1 MAIIV
6 ATMYLDECRTQR
18 HGKTYSRILLRTSFR
33 QDGKVKHKTIANLSH
48 CSPQEID
55 AIRWALQHQD
65 DLQSFA
71 SLSSR
76 PVTTQQGLS
85 VGAVFV
91 LQAIAQQVGIVPA
104 LGRSPQARLALWL
117 IIARILDQGSRL
129 SAVRVAG
136 QHAACD
142 LLGMDAFNED
152 DLYDTLDW
160 LAGQQALMEKRLF
173 HSPTGERPVQLF
185 LYDVTSSYLE
195 GQQNEL
201 ANYGYNRDKKRGKK
215 QIVIGLLTDEAGDPV
230 SVQVYEGNTA
240 DNQTFVDQVK
250 KVQERFGIG
259 EVTMVGD
266 RGMIKSAQIEQ
277 LPEGFH
283 YLTALTKPQIQTLL
297 KNGVLQMELFDEE
310 VCEVEETDIRYVL
323 RRNPRRVEEIERHR
337 VEKQQTV
344 QCLVERQNEY
354 LQAAP
359 RARVASALRKVN
371 QKIKKLRMESWLA
384 VEANGRTL
392 ALRVDEEARRETAR
406 LDGCYVLKTDTPPT
420 TAGAQVIH
428 DRYKDLAQV
437 ETAFRTMKTGYLET
451 RPIYLRN
458 GPRTRGHVFV
468 VMLAYKIIRV
478 LREAWKSLDLT
489 VEEGVQELASICATR
504 VKVGDLEYQT
514 VPEPRPLGKSLLQTL
529 GLTLPDV
536 VPSRGIDVATRK
548 KMTPRK

>member
-1 MAIIV
+1 
-6 ATMYLDECRTQR
+6 MYLDECRTQR

-458 GPRTRGHVFV
+458 GPKTRGHVFV

>member
-1 MAIIV
+1 
-6 ATMYLDECRTQR
+6 MYLDECRTQR

>member
-1 MAIIV
+1 
-6 ATMYLDECRTQR
+6 MYLDECRTQR

-33 QDGKVKHKTIANLSH
+33 QDGKVKHKTIANLSR

-55 AIRWALQHQD
+55 AIRWALQHQS
-65 DLQSFA
+65 DLPSLAALA
-71 SLSSR
+71 SL

-85 VGAVFV
+85 VGAIFV
-91 LQAIAQQVGIVPA
+91 LQEMARKIGIVQA
-104 LGRSPQARLALWL
+104 LGCSPQARLALWL
-117 IIARILDQGSRL
+117 ILARLLDQGSRL
-129 SAVRVAG
+129 SAVRLAG

-152 DLYDTLDW
+152 DLYGTLDW
-160 LAGQQALMEKRLF
+160 LADQQALLEKRLF
-173 HSPTGERPVQLF
+173 RSPAGERPVQLF

-195 GQQNEL
+195 GRQNEL
-201 ANYGYNRDKKRGKK
+201 AAYGYNRDGKRGKK

-240 DNQTFVDQVK
+240 DNQTFLEQVQ
-250 KVQERFGIG
+250 KVQDRFGIHG
-259 EVTMVGD
+259 VTLVGD
-266 RGMIKSAQIEQ
+266 RGMIKSAQIKQ
-277 LPEGFH
+277 LPEAFH

-297 KNGVLQMELFDEE
+297 KSGVLQMELFDEE
-310 VCEVEETDIRYVL
+310 VCEVEEAGIRYVL

-337 VEKQQTV
+337 AEKQQTV
-344 QCLVERQNEY
+344 QRLVDRQNEY
-354 LQAAP
+354 LQATP
-359 RARVASALRKVN
+359 RARVMCALNQVNRKI
-371 QKIKKLRMESWLA
+371 QRLKMERWLA
-384 VEANGRTL
+384 GEANGRTL
-392 ALRVDEEARRETAR
+392 ALRVDEEARCEMAR

-458 GPRTRGHVFV
+458 GKRTRGHVFV

-478 LREAWKSLDLT
+478 LRAAWKSLDLT

-514 VPEPRPLGKSLLQTL
+514 VPEPRPLGRSLLHAL

-548 KMTPRK
+548 KLTPRK

>member
-458 GPRTRGHVFV
+458 GPKTRGHVFV